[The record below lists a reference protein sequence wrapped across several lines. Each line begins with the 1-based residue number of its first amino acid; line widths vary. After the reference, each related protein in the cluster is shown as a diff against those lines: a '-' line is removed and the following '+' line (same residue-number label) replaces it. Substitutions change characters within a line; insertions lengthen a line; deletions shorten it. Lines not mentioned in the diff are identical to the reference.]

1 MLCYHQTHLSTDN
14 ALFFPGP
21 TKLKL
26 GKIFFTNKTK
36 NSVIENFAL
45 VIYKRGFS
53 KAREGMNKRRDQK
66 SYASGEDLDSKETS
80 LSERSL

>member
-1 MLCYHQTHLSTDN
+1 MLCYHQNHLSTDN

-45 VIYKRGFS
+45 IIYKRGFS
-53 KAREGMNKRRDQK
+53 KTREGKNKRDIK
-66 SYASGEDLDSKETS
+66 
-80 LSERSL
+80 RSMLLVRFWTVRRPA

>member
-1 MLCYHQTHLSTDN
+1 MLCYHQNHLSSDN
-14 ALFFPGP
+14 ALLFPGP

-45 VIYKRGFS
+45 IIYKRGVS
-53 KAREGMNKRRDQK
+53 KTREGKNKRRDQK
-66 SYASGEDLDSKETS
+66 NYASGEVLDSKETS